1 MSRFSFSPQQASAT
15 SSQNSSSRSFAPF
28 TAEMQDRQARNKDP
42 FSSSDDSDESMCE
55 SGANRKKP
63 VKESY
68 QVLQKRREAAVILDS
83 PELLMMYSQAR
94 CDSLAGT
101 RHYFTK
107 MLAGYLESEDDL
119 QASEPKSASRNP
131 TN

>member
-1 MSRFSFSPQQASAT
+1 MSRFSFSSQQASAT
-15 SSQNSSSRSFAPF
+15 SPQNSSSRSFAPF

-42 FSSSDDSDESMCE
+42 FSSSDDSDESI
-55 SGANRKKP
+55 
-63 VKESY
+63 KESY
-68 QVLQKRREAAVILDS
+68 QVLQRRREAAVILDS

-131 TN
+131 TS

>member
-1 MSRFSFSPQQASAT
+1 MSRSSFSTQQALAT
-15 SSQNSSSRSFAPF
+15 SSQSSSSRSFAPF
-28 TAEMQDRQARNKDP
+28 TTKMQDRQARDKDP
-42 FSSSDDSDESMCE
+42 FSSSDDSDESMGE
-55 SGANRKKP
+55 AGANKKKP
-63 VKESY
+63 IKESY
-68 QVLQKRREAAVILDS
+68 QVLQRRREAAVILDS

-119 QASEPKSASRNP
+119 QASDTRFATRNSMS
-131 TN
+131 